1 MRKEIKIAIVVFV
14 IIAIIINSRRVS
26 KDKLEMMI
34 LVQLSDISEKC
45 NKRAELN
52 ITTKLD
58 YNDSLYNSYI
68 DDSYKYKDFCNLSID
83 SMHSIVK
90 KDVEKFYKKEWKFI
104 Y

>member
-14 IIAIIINSRRVS
+14 IIATIINSRRVS

-34 LVQLSDISEKC
+34 FAQLSDISEKC
-45 NKRAELN
+45 NKRAKLK
-52 ITTKLD
+52 ITKKLD
-58 YNDSLYNSYI
+58 YNDPLYNHYI
-68 DDSYKYKDFCNLSID
+68 DNSFKYKDFCNLSID

-90 KDVEKFYKKEWKFI
+90 KDIEKFYKKEWKFI

>member
-1 MRKEIKIAIVVFV
+1 MRKKIKIAIVVFV

-45 NKRAELN
+45 NKRTELN
-52 ITTKLD
+52 ITKKLD
-58 YNDSLYNSYI
+58 YNDSLYNPYV
-68 DDSYKYKDFCNLSID
+68 DDSYKYKDFCKLSID
-83 SMHSIVK
+83 SMHSEVK
-90 KDVEKFYKKEWKFI
+90 KDIEKFYKNEWKFI